1 MKNTF
6 LILTILLFSF
16 PLFSQNKIEYI
27 EYDLPNGMHVILH
40 EEHATPIVAISVLY
54 HVGSKNENPERTG
67 FAHFFEHLLF
77 EGTKNIKGGEWF
89 KIVEA
94 NGGSNNA
101 YTSDDQTYYY
111 EVFPSNKLEL
121 SLWME
126 SERMLHPVIRQEDR
140 INLQEGVVK
149 EEKNFRLDNAPYGYL
164 LYSVRSNLY
173 RSHPYGRLT
182 IGLDKDLEA
191 ANIEDFKKF
200 NERYHK
206 PNNATL
212 VVAGDIDINETQGL
226 VKKYFG
232 DIPSSSDVVRNL
244 PKEDPIE
251 ETIKAKWYDPNIQ
264 VPALLVGYITPKMN
278 SRESRILNLLST
290 YLSDGKSSVLYKKM
304 VDDKKM
310 ALAVQTV
317 NLAQEDYGTYLMLAL
332 PLGEVTLED
341 LLSEIDVEIEKVQ
354 NDLISDRDLEKL
366 QNSLETQF
374 VTRNSSIEGIAN
386 SLSDYHT
393 FYGDTGLINS
403 ELSLYRSITKEE
415 IREIANKYLQPNQR
429 VIVDYLPGDETNK
442 TTIE

>member
-1 MKNTF
+1 MKKILATAFLALTF
-6 LILTILLFSF
+6 CALNAQEINFV
-16 PLFSQNKIEYI
+16 
-27 EYDLPNGMHVILH
+27 EYDLDNGLHVILH
-40 EEHATPIVAISVLY
+40 QDNTAPVITTAVSY
-54 HVGSKNENPERTG
+54 HVGSKDEEEGRTG

-77 EGTKNIKGGEWF
+77 EGTKNIEGGQWF

-126 SERMLHPVIRQEDR
+126 SERMLHPIIRQEDR

-149 EEKNFRLDNAPYGYL
+149 EEKNFRLRNAPYGAL
-164 LYSVRSNLY
+164 LYAVRSNLY
-173 RSHPYGRLT
+173 RKHPYGRLT
-182 IGLDKDLEA
+182 IGLDKDLAA
-191 ANIEDFKKF
+191 ANIDDFKKF
-200 NERYHK
+200 NARYHK

-212 VVAGDIDINETQGL
+212 VVAGDIDIDQTKEMIE
-226 VKKYFG
+226 KYFA
-232 DIPSSSDVVRNL
+232 DIPSSDDVVRNL
-244 PKEDPIE
+244 PKEDPIN
-251 ETIKAKWYDPNIQ
+251 ETIRSTWYDPNIQ

-278 SRESRILNLLST
+278 TREARVLSLLST
-290 YLSDGKSSVLYKKM
+290 YLSDGKSSVLYKRM
-304 VDDKKM
+304 VDDNKI

-332 PLGEVTLED
+332 PLGEITLEK
-341 LLSEIDVEIEKVQ
+341 LLSEIDEEIEKIK
-354 NDLISDRDLEKL
+354 NELITDRDLEKL

-374 VTRNSSIEGIAN
+374 VNRNASIEGIAN
-386 SLSDYHT
+386 SLSDYYT

-403 ELSLYRSITKEE
+403 ELDIYRSITKEE
-415 IREIANKYLQPNQR
+415 IRDVAKKYLNSNQR

-442 TTIE
+442 TIIE